1 MGEGETGEEAKGDQ
15 PEGHAALAALTGERR
30 IEGCHLPQGGFA
42 RPHRHQLQRRRLQAS
57 EPLPQIPQPLAAFQH
72 HHDRRPHGVPPKRIT
87 VAVYTA
93 PSAAARGVQPAH
105 PASRTLSPPMTKVLV
120 SDPIDQSG
128 IQILSQVAQVDVR
141 TGLSPEELQRCIEDY
156 DALMIRSGTQ
166 VTAPVIEAAH
176 RLRIIGRAGVGV
188 DNVDVPAATRRG
200 VLVVNSPEGNT
211 IAAAEHALALMLS
224 LSRHVPQAHASM
236 MAGGWDRKSF
246 VGNELYK
253 KVLGVVGLGKIGS
266 HVARVARAMGM
277 DVVAYDPFVLPE
289 RAQQMQVRLLP
300 LPQLFVE
307 ADYVSLH
314 LPRTTETEN
323 LVNAELLRTMKRTA
337 RLVNCARGGIVDE
350 AALAEALEQGVIAG
364 AALDVFGKEPLAAD
378 SPLRQVKG
386 NLILTPHLGASTEEA
401 QENVAV
407 DVAEQIRDV
416 LLGLPARS
424 AVNIPGLTPELL
436 NQLKPH
442 LLLAETLG
450 QLLSQLGGGQISEL
464 EVRLQGEFA
473 SLQSQPLVVA
483 ALKGILTTALGD
495 SINFVNAG
503 LEAKERGIKVLE
515 VKDDGS
521 RDFAGGSLLLRS
533 RSGKG
538 VHSVTGAVFN
548 EGDQRIISIDDFP
561 VNVAPSRHML
571 FTRHRDM
578 PGIIG
583 QLGSLLGEHN
593 VNIASMQVGRRI
605 VRGDAVM
612 VLSLDDPIPPSLL
625 ASIHGIN
632 GIQEAH
638 PVAL

>member
-1 MGEGETGEEAKGDQ
+1 
-15 PEGHAALAALTGERR
+15 
-30 IEGCHLPQGGFA
+30 
-42 RPHRHQLQRRRLQAS
+42 
-57 EPLPQIPQPLAAFQH
+57 
-72 HHDRRPHGVPPKRIT
+72 
-87 VAVYTA
+87 
-93 PSAAARGVQPAH
+93 
-105 PASRTLSPPMTKVLV
+105 MTKVLV
-120 SDPIDQSG
+120 SDPIDQTG
-128 IQILSQVAQVDVR
+128 IHILSQVAQVDVR

-166 VTAPVIEAAH
+166 VTAAVIEAAH

-211 IAAAEHALALMLS
+211 IAAAEHALALMFS
-224 LSRHVPQAHASM
+224 LSRHVPQAHSSM
-236 MAGGWDRKSF
+236 MVGGWDRKSF

-277 DVVAYDPFVLPE
+277 DVVAYDPFILPE

-300 LPQLFVE
+300 LPQLFIE
-307 ADYVSLH
+307 ADYVTLH
-314 LPRTTETEN
+314 LPRTAETEN
-323 LVNAELLRTMKRTA
+323 LVNADLLRTMKPTA

-350 AALAEALEQGVIAG
+350 AALADALNQGVIAG
-364 AALDVFGKEPLAAD
+364 AALDVFASEPLATD
-378 SPLRQVKG
+378 SPLRQVKDK
-386 NLILTPHLGASTEEA
+386 LILTPHLGASTAEA
-401 QENVAV
+401 QENVAI

-436 NQLKPH
+436 SQLKPH

-450 QLLSQLGGGQISEL
+450 QLLSQLGGGQIGEL

-483 ALKGILTTALGD
+483 ALKGLLTTALGD

-521 RDFAGGSLLLRS
+521 RDFAGGSLMLRS
-533 RSGKG
+533 RGGKG

-583 QLGSLLGEHN
+583 RLGSLLGEHN

-625 ASIHGIN
+625 ASIYSID